1 MWWELHP
8 SSCWKNIGGSFVL
21 EVAGKHGGRFVQC
34 VPRVTGEND
43 ESFVPG
49 VAENKIGWIFVP
61 GVTGKNDETF
71 VPGVAGNKIG
81 GRFVPGVTG
90 DK

>member
-1 MWWELHP
+1 MSYWEQNRREFRPKSHR
-8 SSCWKNIGGSFVL
+8 G
-21 EVAGKHGGRFVQC
+21 
-34 VPRVTGEND
+34 ND

-49 VAENKIGWIFVP
+49 VAGNKIGWIFVP